1 MFPDKHTGTLY
12 LSQEAVDAYPN
23 PGLMVELHTYGAG
36 SSLVGRAALPFAV
49 WKSDGDNA
57 ARTAPGQPRSVAVE
71 LLASASDGVTVDLTM
86 AVWPP
91 QTFLRQMEAEVAAAA
106 AHLGS
111 GGASDL
117 DGGEGGAGADAE
129 GGGGG
134 GGRGGKALVAPAV
147 AERLEV
153 LCDDMRTKQAA
164 LEELFAS
171 SDTAM
176 LQLHDRTEHLA
187 EKTSKMAQLELD
199 VSSLR
204 RMLHEEA
211 EGGGGVSSREALQKL
226 SKDEL
231 VAKVVESATRQQAT
245 SRQNSELINRLQ
257 ALHAHAVKHKETQ
270 AAFTDLQE
278 AHQQLSLRTRNME
291 ELCAKVPKFKDTIRS
306 QEGVI
311 KKLERVLEK
320 DFYSRAD
327 APGSPS
333 RGAPPARPPTPP
345 SSPPSTPAKSMA
357 GSERGDGAEEWE
369 AKLKAKAKELEQ
381 IKQQAARSKEDAE
394 VWRKKVQELEAERDE
409 KESGREELEE
419 KMEDLEEEKT
429 GLMMRAEAAETKAK
443 AANNQMQ
450 EASKR
455 NARQL
460 AELKVLPP
468 LFRRVCS
475 AGWRVRRP

>member
-1 MFPDKHTGTLY
+1 
-12 LSQEAVDAYPN
+12 
-23 PGLMVELHTYGAG
+23 MVEFHKSSAAQAEGGTG
-36 SSLVGRAALPFAV
+36 STLVGRAAMPFAM
-49 WKSDGDNA
+49 WKSDGSME
-57 ARTAPGQPRSVAVE
+57 ARNPPGQPHSLAVE
-71 LLASASDGVTVDLTM
+71 LLSSASEGATVDMTL

-91 QTFLRQMEAEVAAAA
+91 QAFLAQMEAEAAAA
-106 AHLGS
+106 QQGE
-111 GGASDL
+111 GGDVFGGGGGGGDL
-117 DGGEGGAGADAE
+117 DGGEGGAGH
-129 GGGGG
+129 
-134 GGRGGKALVAPAV
+134 GRDREGGKALVTPAV

-164 LEELFAS
+164 LEDLFAT

-176 LQLHDRTEHLA
+176 LQLHDKTEHLA
-187 EKTSKMAQLELD
+187 EKTSKMAQLESD
-199 VSSLR
+199 VTSLR
-204 RMLHEEA
+204 RMLHEDT
-211 EGGGGVSSREALQKL
+211 EGGAGVSSRDALQKL

-231 VAKVVESATRQQAT
+231 VAKMLESATRQQAT

-270 AAFTDLQE
+270 AAHVDLQE
-278 AHQQLSLRTRNME
+278 AHQQLSLRTRKME
-291 ELCAKVPKFKDTIRS
+291 ELCAKVPKYKDTIRS

-320 DFYSRAD
+320 EFYSRAD
-327 APGSPS
+327 APGSPVRS
-333 RGAPPARPPTPP
+333 ADPRRSTPPPSPPPP
-345 SSPPSTPAKSMA
+345 SSPPKSSVA
-357 GSERGDGAEEWE
+357 GSVLDGGEDLE
-369 AKLKAKAKELEQ
+369 AKLKSKAKELEQ
-381 IKQQAARSKEDAE
+381 AKQQAARAKQDAE
-394 VWRKKVQELEAERDE
+394 EWKRRVQELEAERDE

-419 KMEDLEEEKT
+419 KVDDLEEEKT